1 MTPRCALQN
10 SDCTRCPRQN
20 HTANTV
26 CLARFGHSS
35 NVFGPTACADG
46 PNIISC
52 EEPPSQKAL
61 FPQGQAWT
69 SSVGV
74 LPALLALEDLSSAA
88 DAAASPV
95 AAPAAAPAVSA
106 STARGSGQ
114 ADERLCDHLIDG
126 LHGDDLDLSLG
137 GLGHVLKIAP
147 VDVGDQ
153 DLRCRPART
162 AARSFSLRPPIRA
175 LRREA

>member
-26 CLARFGHSS
+26 CPARFGHSS

-52 EEPPSQKAL
+52 EGPPSQKAL

-88 DAAASPV
+88 DAAAS
-95 AAPAAAPAVSA
+95 
-106 STARGSGQ
+106 
-114 ADERLCDHLIDG
+114 L
-126 LHGDDLDLSLG
+126 
-137 GLGHVLKIAP
+137 
-147 VDVGDQ
+147 
-153 DLRCRPART
+153 
-162 AARSFSLRPPIRA
+162 
-175 LRREA
+175 REASPPMRQPSGPSSVACDVLSVRSVQNRAEPVPMDRLDCPLKGKIHPHDQAKK